1 MKWYAVFINSVAGKT
16 TRKPIPLH
24 TCTEKDFE
32 KFYEPSEIY
41 AKRFQHFRMSGAMQ
55 CIDWETSGVEIYG
68 STSSDNFGS
77 LDINAVPCANGML
90 LAESDGGVFEE
101 PREDCIWD

>member
-1 MKWYAVFINSVAGKT
+1 MALVLEDILKGEILNDPRYVKWYAVFINSVAGKT
-16 TRKPIPLH
+16 TSKPIPMH

-41 AKRFQHFRMSGAMQ
+41 AKRFQHFRTSGAMQ

-77 LDINAVPCANGML
+77 LDIIAAPCAIGM
-90 LAESDGGVFEE
+90 
-101 PREDCIWD
+101 